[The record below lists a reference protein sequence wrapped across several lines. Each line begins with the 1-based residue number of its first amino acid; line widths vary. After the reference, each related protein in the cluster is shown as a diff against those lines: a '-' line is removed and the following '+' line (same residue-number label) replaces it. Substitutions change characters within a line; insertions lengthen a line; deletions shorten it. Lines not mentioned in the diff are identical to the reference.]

1 MKWRKI
7 SAICLSAVL
16 AAGLLAGCG
25 SKEEGAQGDSQS
37 SPNSASQEGGAEEG
51 TPEASSDTS
60 ENSSETAEG
69 SDTVYQIGVLQL
81 IQHDALDLANQGFFR
96 ALDELGIQYEADQ
109 QNASGEQSNCQTIA
123 SGFVNDGVDLIFAI
137 GTQAA
142 QSSAAATED
151 IPIVLTAVTDPA
163 SSGLVESNE
172 APGKNVTGTSDMN
185 PVTDQIALVKQLVP
199 DAQTVGIL
207 FNSAESNSEI
217 QAEMAEEACQAEGL
231 STERLTISSTNE
243 IQTVVT
249 SAVGKVDVL
258 YAPTDNMI
266 ASAMA
271 TVAMVANE
279 NGLPTIVGEPGMVS
293 NGGLATYG
301 IDYEALG
308 YQAGEMAAQI
318 LTEGADPA
326 EMPIGYQDSSKCV
339 FQVNVDTAEALGIDV
354 SGLDAEQVHTV
365 SNAE

>member
-1 MKWRKI
+1 MKWRKFT
-7 SAICLSAVL
+7 AVCFSAVL

-25 SKEEGAQGDSQS
+25 NKGENGGAQSDSQS
-37 SPNSASQEGGAEEG
+37 SASASQAGGSEEG
-51 TPEASSDTS
+51 TS
-60 ENSSETAEG
+60 EKPAA
-69 SDTVYQIGVLQL
+69 SDTVYKIGVLQL
-81 IQHDALDLANQGFFR
+81 IQHDALDLANKGFFE
-96 ALDELGIQYEADQ
+96 ALDDLGIQYEEDQ

-199 DAQTVGIL
+199 DAETVGIL
-207 FNSAESNSEI
+207 YNSAESNSEI
-217 QAEMAEEACQAEGL
+217 QAELAEVACEAEGL
-231 STERLTISSTNE
+231 TAERLTISSTNE

-249 SAVGKVDVL
+249 SAVGKIDVL

-279 NGLPTIVGEPGMVS
+279 NGLPTIVGEPGMVA

-326 EMPIGYQDSSKCV
+326 EMPIGYQDSSQCV
-339 FQVNVDTAEALGIDV
+339 FQVNVDTAEALGIDI
-354 SGLDAEQVHTV
+354 SGLDAEQVHTT